1 MKTSEVF
8 KQAKQYLW
16 DGFFD
21 THTRM
26 DAQVYIC
33 HAIEEVAFTRGMY
46 DVNTRRYAP
55 YKRAKIIIHQRIAPH
70 YDLENWVRANVKGSH
85 KLLNK
90 AGGAKQ
96 LQAYRHRWLDALI
109 KEFESLGE

>member
-8 KQAKQYLW
+8 KQAKPYLW
-16 DGFFD
+16 DGNKQ
-21 THTRM
+21 TAYGRNTS
-26 DAQVYIC
+26 YIC
-33 HAIEEVAFTRGMY
+33 HAIDLASYADDWR
-46 DVNTRRYAP
+46 NARWKAP

-70 YDLENWVRANVKGSH
+70 YDLENWIRANVKGSH
-85 KLLNK
+85 KVLNK

-109 KEFESLGE
+109 KEFESLGD